1 MFNDL
6 KDYLIDICIP
16 TLIISAIVLGS
27 IILLAYLFTN
37 TPMYKEHERVKQE
50 WRLKVNNCVLN
61 ENYRKDCKLILYR
74 EAQINY
80 QQVQDN
86 QQTSVMTGAMVG
98 SMVGASIG
106 RR

>member
-1 MFNDL
+1 MFDSI
-6 KDYLIDICIP
+6 KDYLVN
-16 TLIISAIVLGS
+16 LIIPALILCATILGS

-37 TPMYKEHERVKQE
+37 TSMYKEHERVRQE

-74 EAQINY
+74 EAQIHN
-80 QQVQDN
+80 QQVQEN

-98 SMVGASIG
+98 GMVGASMG

>member
-1 MFNDL
+1 MFEDI
-6 KDYLIDICIP
+6 KDFLICYLIP
-16 TLIISAIVLGS
+16 LLIICAIIFGL
-27 IILLAYLFTN
+27 IILLAYWIMN
-37 TPMYKEHERVKQE
+37 TSMYKEHKQVKQE

-74 EAQINY
+74 EAQIHN

-86 QQTSVMTGAMVG
+86 QKSSVMTGAMVG
-98 SMVGASIG
+98 SMVGVSMG

>member
-1 MFNDL
+1 MFNDI
-6 KDYLIDICIP
+6 KDYIIDVITP
-16 TLIISAIVLGS
+16 TLIIGAIILGF

-37 TPMYKEHERVKQE
+37 TSMYKEHEQVRQE

-74 EAQINY
+74 EAQIHN
-80 QQVQDN
+80 QQVQEN

-98 SMVGASIG
+98 GMVGASMG